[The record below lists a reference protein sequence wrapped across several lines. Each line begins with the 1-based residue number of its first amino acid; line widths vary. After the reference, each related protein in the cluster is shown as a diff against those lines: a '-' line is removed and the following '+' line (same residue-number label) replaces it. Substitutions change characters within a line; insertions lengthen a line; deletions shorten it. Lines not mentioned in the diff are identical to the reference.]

1 MRYKLLGR
9 SGLRVS
15 ELCLG
20 TMTFGEEWGWG
31 APKEESRRIFDAY
44 VKRGGNFL
52 DTANRYTD
60 GTSEKWVGEM
70 IAAERAHFVLG
81 TKYTLA
87 MHPDDPNF
95 SGNHRKNMV
104 QSLEASLKRLGTDYV
119 DLYWLHA
126 WDYLTPID
134 EVMRAFDDL
143 VRAGKI
149 LYAGISDAP
158 AWVVS
163 ASNTMADLRGW
174 TPFVGLQ
181 IEYSLIERAPERELL
196 PMARHFDLAVL
207 AWSPLGS
214 GLLTGKYERMEDG
227 GRTGQRLSV
236 GSRRLTERNL
246 AIAREVKA
254 VAAEIGCAPAQVAIN
269 WLRAKSGVVIPMIGA
284 RHVAQIEE
292 DLAALD
298 VELPAEAIA
307 KLDAASTIELGFP
320 HEFLG
325 LDSIKDIVWG
335 KQRGLID
342 PHGER
347 SRLPLR

>member
-20 TMTFGEEWGWG
+20 AMTFGEEWGWG
-31 APKEESRRIFDAY
+31 ASKDESRRIFDAY
-44 VKRGGNFL
+44 VERGGNFV

-70 IAAERAHFVLG
+70 IAAERASFVLA

-87 MHPDDPNF
+87 MHPEDP
-95 SGNHRKNMV
+95 SWAGNHRKNMV
-104 QSLEASLKRLGTDYV
+104 QALEASLKRLGTDYV

-158 AWVVS
+158 AWIVS
-163 ASNTMADLRGW
+163 ASNVMADLRGW

-181 IEYSLIERAPERELL
+181 IEYSLIERTVERELL

-214 GLLTGKYERMEDG
+214 GLLTGKYARLEDG
-227 GRTGQRLSV
+227 GKKGQRLSA

-246 AIAREVKA
+246 AIARETKA
-254 VAAEIGCAPAQVAIN
+254 VAEQLGCTSAQVAIN
-269 WLRAKSGVVIPMIGA
+269 WLRAKPGVVIPMLGA
-284 RHVAQIEE
+284 RSVAQMEE
-292 DLAALD
+292 NLAALD
-298 VELPAEAIA
+298 VSLPADAVA
-307 KLDAASTIELGFP
+307 RLDAASAIEHGFP

-335 KQRGLID
+335 KRRTLID
-342 PHGER
+342 PHGAR
-347 SRLPLR
+347 GDVPLK